1 MEAKETKNEK
11 KVVVMAGTYHESAV
25 AKAKEVQQRLVA
37 AELKGFAVKPAAGS
51 YIMVCKEVESQDAA
65 KKLIEQA
72 AGKKIK
78 LSIAK

>member
-25 AKAKEVQQRLVA
+25 AKAKEVQQRLTA
-37 AELKGFAVKPAAGS
+37 AEIKGFAVKPAVGN
-51 YIMVCKEVESQDAA
+51 YIMVCKEVENQDAA

-72 AGKKIK
+72 AAKKIK

>member
-1 MEAKETKNEK
+1 MDAKESKNEK

-25 AKAKEVQQRLVA
+25 AKAKEVQQRLTT
-37 AELKGFAVKPAAGS
+37 AEMKGFVVKPAAGN
-51 YIMVCKEVESQDAA
+51 YIMLCKEVESQDAA

-78 LSIAK
+78 LCIAE